1 MKSIESL
8 QLKKFEI
15 PEWNYLVEES
25 KSVFHLTESESERLY
40 ESKTAR
46 IIAAIPFAAG
56 CKDAERT
63 AILHLCAYIAELK
76 GFQKFCSHLPSDDE
90 SIYKRL
96 DMISHFNGGDKQVIE
111 HGMDMLALIM
121 LKGYKA
127 SQKTDAENRT
137 YNPLNSGAWD
147 YEASE
152 KLLEAKIK
160 NHHNA
165 MLDGIFYDPTAGE
178 FRW

>member
-1 MKSIESL
+1 MKTIASIKSSN
-8 QLKKFEI
+8 FEI
-15 PEWNYLVEES
+15 PEWNYLVEEAQ
-25 KSVFHLTESESERLY
+25 SVFNLTESETERLY

-56 CKDAERT
+56 CEEAERT
-63 AILHLCAYIAELK
+63 AILHLCAYMAEIR

-90 SIYKRL
+90 SLYKRL
-96 DMISHFNGGDKQVIE
+96 EMISHFQGGDKNIIE
-111 HGMDMLALIM
+111 HGMDMLAFIM

-137 YNPLNSGAWD
+137 YNPLNSGSWD

-160 NHHNA
+160 NLHNVI
-165 MLDGIFYDPTAGE
+165 LDGIFYGPLADRG
-178 FRW
+178 W

>member
-1 MKSIESL
+1 MENSTSIDFY
-8 QLKKFEI
+8 KFEI
-15 PEWNYLVEES
+15 PEWEYLVEEA
-25 KSVFHLTESESERLY
+25 KTVFNLTDVEAVSLRG
-40 ESKTAR
+40 SKTAR
-46 IIAAIPFAAG
+46 IIASIPFAAG
-56 CKDAERT
+56 CEEAERT
-63 AILHLCAYIAELK
+63 AILHLCAYIAEIK

-90 SIYKRL
+90 SLYKRL
-96 DMISHFNGGDKQVIE
+96 EMISHFNGGDTKIIE

-127 SQKTDAENRT
+127 SQEADAETGT

-160 NHHNA
+160 NYPNVI
-165 MLDGIFYDPTAGE
+165 LDGIFYGPNVGE
-178 FRW
+178 YRW